1 MGGVWQWVARE
12 GILQLAIIIGWGSHH
27 HDDDDGGGNDDNVI
41 PNVIITS
48 IIIIIKLARL
58 KGYSPPSRGLTG
70 NCKFA
75 IPTILC
81 GGKIDH

>member
-1 MGGVWQWVARE
+1 MW
-12 GILQLAIIIGWGSHH
+12 
-27 HDDDDGGGNDDNVI
+27 DGQSTKTCKGERVF
-41 PNVIITS
+41 TS
-48 IIIIIKLARL
+48 IIIIIIIITTIIMVIKLARL

>member
-1 MGGVWQWVARE
+1 MW
-12 GILQLAIIIGWGSHH
+12 
-27 HDDDDGGGNDDNVI
+27 DGQSTKNICKGERVF
-41 PNVIITS
+41 TS
-48 IIIIIKLARL
+48 IIIIIAIIIIIIIVIKLARL